1 MKIQNNNCQYYFMTT
16 ANENSLFCTVESI
29 RDILEE
35 AIPAFYV
42 TGWSTI
48 FDGEAII
55 KKKP

>member
-1 MKIQNNNCQYYFMTT
+1 MTT
-16 ANENSLFCTVESI
+16 ANENSLFCTVELI

-42 TGWSTI
+42 TVWSTI

-55 KKKP
+55 